1 MLVTF
6 LQWPDDSIQQARS
19 TSLLL
24 ILHSRPFFVPLAA
37 KSLVSPYQLVIREM
51 VEGETFSL
59 FAICL
64 VVIPN
69 DFLVTMAAF

>member
-1 MLVTF
+1 MLVAF

-19 TSLLL
+19 MSLLL
-24 ILHSRPFFVPLAA
+24 ILHSQPFFVPLAA
-37 KSLVSPYQLVIREM
+37 KSLVSPYRLVIRET

-69 DFLVTMAAF
+69 DFLVTMATF